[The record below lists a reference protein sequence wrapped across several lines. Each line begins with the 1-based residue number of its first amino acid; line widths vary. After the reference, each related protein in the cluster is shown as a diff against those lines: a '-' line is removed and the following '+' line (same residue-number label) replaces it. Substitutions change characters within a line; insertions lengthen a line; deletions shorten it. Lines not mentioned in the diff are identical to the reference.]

1 MSIRVLRSEAPEDNQ
16 QLVERERSPGEDN
29 AAWLQR
35 VIRERKLD
43 KARKSSLLLLLGGT
57 DPLSF
62 RLRVAQSH
70 VRNDLTP
77 SAWSHVALL
86 DGVQDPIGDTRIY
99 EVSLAPPHG
108 FSRHGFAPYDNG
120 VQEDRLT
127 GYLDASRFPNLALLS
142 VPIPLDT
149 IAKDESGKRSGTLD
163 QVRKGR
169 NTLDV
174 PQMILRWLA
183 YVWGVGVPGSPLAEG
198 LGIPSAA
205 VLEAAFA
212 AADFDLTPGL
222 ESRSSCPEA
231 IWQAARWW
239 HQYYERTNKGR
250 ISGAYTATH
259 DLLPEQRDEPPN
271 PRSRAPGKK
280 RGKSRGRKSG
290 A

>member
-1 MSIRVLRSEAPEDNQ
+1 MSIRVLRSEAPEDNK

-43 KARKSSLLLLLGGT
+43 KGRKSSLLLLLGGT

-86 DGVQDPIGDTRIY
+86 DAVQEPIADTRIY

-108 FSRHGFAPYDNG
+108 FSRHGFAPYDNA

-149 IAKDESGKRSGTLD
+149 IAKEENGKRSGTLD

-183 YVWGVGVPGSPLAEG
+183 YAWGVGVPGSPLAEG

-239 HQYYERTNKGR
+239 HQYYERTSKGR
-250 ISGAYTATH
+250 ISGAFTATH

-271 PRSRAPGKK
+271 PRSRAGGKK
-280 RGKSRGRKSG
+280 RGKPR
-290 A
+290 